1 MDAVEY
7 LRAFYKM
14 CDSNQVCDSCEAYGI
29 CENDCEKAEQMV
41 EIVEKWEKE
50 HRVKTRATKLLEAYP
65 NADVY
70 DGFPDICPGRLD
82 RSYKKVKCNEKANC
96 TDCEREYWTEEIE

>member
-14 CDSNQVCDSCEAYGI
+14 CDSNTLCDSCEAYGI
-29 CENDCEKAEQMV
+29 CENDYHKAERMV

-50 HRVKTRATKLLEAYP
+50 HPPKTRQSEFLKMFPSAHVSIGIINIRP
-65 NADVY
+65 CDV
-70 DGFPDICPGRLD
+70 DM
-82 RSYKKVKCNEKANC
+82 KVSKEC
-96 TDCEREYWTEEIE
+96 TNFTSCWTCRREYWREEIE